1 VAVQLV
7 GIDVDGT
14 LVGSSGEVNPRV
26 WEAAGI
32 ACEKGIHLALC
43 SGRPAFGLAL
53 EYARRLDPAGW
64 HAFQNG
70 ASIVHL
76 ATGES
81 KSIALPPAAVKS
93 FIAEAR
99 ATENVLEL
107 YNDSGW
113 VTESTAAWAEDHA
126 KLLGVEFDPRPFES
140 LEGPAVR
147 AQWLL
152 TMAQAQHMMS
162 CTHPGLEVAQS
173 TSPLMPDTQFVGF
186 THEGVSKASAM
197 RTIAA
202 AYGVAMEDVMYIGD
216 SGNDLPALRVVGHP
230 IAMANAT
237 QAVIEAARQTVGSD
251 NEGGVAQALEIAIA
265 SLQETAAAQRA

>member
-1 VAVQLV
+1 MAVQLV

-14 LVGSSGEVNPRV
+14 LVGSSGEVHPRV
-26 WEAAGI
+26 WEAAD
-32 ACEKGIHLALC
+32 AARAKGIHLALC
-43 SGRPAFGLAL
+43 SGRPAFGLAM
-53 EYARRLDPAGW
+53 EYARKLDADGW

-76 ATGES
+76 ASGES
-81 KSIALPPAAVKS
+81 RSVPLPTAAVQS

-107 YNDSGW
+107 YNDKGW
-113 VTESTAAWAEDHA
+113 VTESSAAWAEDHA
-126 KLLGVEFDPRPFES
+126 KLLGVKFEPRPFET

-152 TMAQAQHMMS
+152 TSAQALHMMS
-162 CTHPGLEVAQS
+162 STHPGLEVAQS

-186 THEGVSKASAM
+186 THAGVSKASAM
-197 RTIAA
+197 RTIAEQ
-202 AYGVAMEDVMYIGD
+202 YGVALADVMYIGD

-230 IAMANAT
+230 IAMANAMPK
-237 QAVIEAARQTVGSD
+237 VIETAGRTVASD
-251 NEGGVAQALEIAIA
+251 DEGGVADALHLAMAVI
-265 SLQETAAAQRA
+265 

>member
-1 VAVQLV
+1 VAVKLI

-14 LVGSSGEVNPRV
+14 LVGASGEVNPRV
-26 WEAAGI
+26 WEAAET
-32 ACEKGIHLALC
+32 ARAKGIHLALC
-43 SGRPAFGLAL
+43 SGRPAFGVAL
-53 EYARRLDPAGW
+53 EYARRLDRYGW

-76 ATGES
+76 ATG
-81 KSIALPPAAVKS
+81 KSRSVALPPAAVKS

-99 ATENVLEL
+99 ATGNVLEL
-107 YNDSGW
+107 YNDAGW
-113 VTESTAAWAEDHA
+113 VAESTAAWAEDHA
-126 KLLGVEFDPRPFES
+126 KLLGVKFDPRPFES

-152 TMAQAQHMMS
+152 TSAEARHMMS
-162 CTHPGLEVAQS
+162 STHPGLEVAQS

-197 RTIAA
+197 RTIAEE
-202 AYGVAMEDVMYIGD
+202 YGIALQDVMYVGD

-237 QAVIEAARQTVGSD
+237 AAVIAAATRTVASD
-251 NEGGVAQALEIAIA
+251 ESGGVAEALQIAIA
-265 SLQETAAAQRA
+265 SLQKTAATSQV

>member
-14 LVGSSGEVNPRV
+14 LVGASGEVSPRV
-26 WEAAGI
+26 WEAAER
-32 ACEKGIHLALC
+32 AREKGIRLALC

-53 EYARRLDPAGW
+53 QYARRLDPIGW

-76 ATGES
+76 ETGKS
-81 KSIALPPAAVKS
+81 KSVPLPPAAVKS

-107 YNDSGW
+107 YNDTGW
-113 VTESTAAWAEDHA
+113 VTESTAAWAEAHA
-126 KLLGVEFDPRPFES
+126 KLLGVAFEPRPFES
-140 LEGPAVR
+140 LEGSAVR

-152 TMAQAQHMMS
+152 TQAQAQHMLS
-162 CTHPGLEVAQS
+162 STHPGLEVAQS

-202 AYGVAMEDVMYIGD
+202 AYGVEMEDVMYIGD

-230 IAMANAT
+230 IAMGNAMP
-237 QAVIEAARQTVGSD
+237 AVIEAAERTVGTD
-251 NEGGVAQALEIAIA
+251 DEGGVAEALEIAIA
-265 SLQETAAAQRA
+265 SLTAAVSYRTG

>member
-1 VAVQLV
+1 VAVKLI

-14 LVGSSGEVNPRV
+14 LVGASGEVNPRV
-26 WEAAGI
+26 WEAAET
-32 ACEKGIHLALC
+32 ACAKGIHLALC
-43 SGRPAFGLAL
+43 SGRPAFGVAL
-53 EYARRLDPAGW
+53 EYARRLDRSGW

-76 ATGES
+76 ATG
-81 KSIALPPAAVKS
+81 KSRSVALPPAAVKS

-99 ATENVLEL
+99 ATGNVLEL
-107 YNDSGW
+107 YNDTGW
-113 VTESTAAWAEDHA
+113 VAESTAAWAEDHA
-126 KLLGVEFDPRPFES
+126 KLLGVKFDPRPFES

-152 TMAQAQHMMS
+152 TSAEARHMMS
-162 CTHPGLEVAQS
+162 STHPGLEVAQS

-197 RTIAA
+197 RTIAEE
-202 AYGVAMEDVMYIGD
+202 YGIALQDVMYVGD

-230 IAMANAT
+230 VAMANAT
-237 QAVIEAARQTVGSD
+237 AAVIAAAAQTVASD
-251 NEGGVAQALEIAIA
+251 DEGGVAEALQIAIA
-265 SLQETAAAQRA
+265 SLQKTAATSRV